1 MVRRALIVAA
11 IVGSLLMARGAI
23 AQTPTAALA
32 RSLRVYTEAETD
44 GSLWQPGGVLL
55 VEGSLWVLDTGND
68 RIVVVQEGGPARSI
82 GREGS
87 GPGEFRWPVVLEHTP
102 DGRVAVWDRSLRRV
116 TILDRAGEVVESR
129 LFDVSE
135 PGLDPW
141 VVLPTAAGY
150 LALFNTS
157 MNALNP
163 PDPRGEAPGA
173 LIRIGRDGARERLS
187 TFPPYGVATVRL
199 VRGDTTRFVWVAA
212 FSDAPAFLDF
222 TPACGGVF
230 LASTGG
236 RSVRWELF
244 DPTGERLTTFRDD
257 TMAGVPVQRREWEAY
272 LASLG
277 RNRRDFERMLEPP
290 ERHAPVQDL
299 RLTTTGYVLAR
310 TTPRRHRGEHA
321 NWRIWPLVRT
331 AASTTS
337 PGAAGGPATGAPTP
351 GPSVDV
357 LLPNRF
363 TPYEMRADTIW
374 GIELDDLDVPTLRA
388 YQVPFALPPACGS

>member
-1 MVRRALIVAA
+1 MVRHAFTVAA
-11 IVGSLLMARGAI
+11 LGSLAI
-23 AQTPTAALA
+23 ARAAPAQTTSAPLA
-32 RSLRVYTEAETD
+32 SSLRVYSEAETD
-44 GSLWQPGGVLL
+44 GPLWQPGGVL
-55 VEGSLWVLDTGND
+55 VVGGTLWVLDTGND
-68 RIVVVQEGGPARSI
+68 RIVVVQAGGPARSI

-102 DGRVAVWDRSLRRV
+102 DGHVAVWDRSLRRV
-116 TILDRAGEVVESR
+116 TIFDRTGEVVESR
-129 LFDVSE
+129 LFDVTE

-163 PDPRGEAPGA
+163 PAPRGEAPGA
-173 LIRIGRDGARERLS
+173 LLRVGRDGARERLS

-199 VRGDTTRFVWVAA
+199 VRGDTTRFVWVSA

-222 TPACGGVF
+222 TPACGGVY

-236 RSVRWELF
+236 RSVRWEIF
-244 DPTGERLTTFRDD
+244 DPAGERLTTFRDD
-257 TMAGVPVQRREWEAY
+257 SMAGVPVQRREWEAY

-277 RNRRDFERMLEPP
+277 RNRRIFEQVLEPP

-299 RLTTTGYVLAR
+299 RLTTTGYVLGR

-321 NWRIWPLVRT
+321 NWRIWPLVR
-331 AASTTS
+331 AKVSTTS
-337 PGAAGGPATGAPTP
+337 PGAAAGRTGGVPTP
-351 GPSVDV
+351 GTPVDV

-363 TPYEMRADTIW
+363 APYEMRADTIW
-374 GIELDDLDVPTLRA
+374 GIELDDLGVPTLRA
-388 YQVPFALPPACGS
+388 YRVPFALPPACGP